1 MCITFLDNDY
11 ISNTFCMGGEQGEE
25 NIIIGLLDS
34 VCKARIEDYQLQSR
48 RAGPTAASDIH
59 YNAGREIN
67 FAK

>member
-1 MCITFLDNDY
+1 MITLETHFAW
-11 ISNTFCMGGEQGEE
+11 GGKRDEE

-34 VCKARIEDYQLQSR
+34 VCKARIDDYQLQSR
-48 RAGPTAASDIH
+48 RAGPSAASDIH